1 MSDVYK
7 YLQNTCIHIYHT
19 RTTYNSI
26 LLSQPTNSTNVF
38 LFRAQKSIQ
47 QSNLEPAAAQDD
59 NIRSMLEELKEI
71 ISKRAEKNVSEIH
84 FKRTSLS
91 DKNVSEIQSKRN
103 NLAGKKP
110 RRKKKKNGLT
120 LHPRGGAPS
129 ARFNVSPPPTSD
141 VVPKLEFGFK
151 PLTTQA
157 IVTQTTAT
165 PVSLQ
170 FDYHDADQVPGVNP
184 LKQISAKLH

>member
-1 MSDVYK
+1 MK
-7 YLQNTCIHIYHT
+7 
-19 RTTYNSI
+19 
-26 LLSQPTNSTNVF
+26 
-38 LFRAQKSIQ
+38 
-47 QSNLEPAAAQDD
+47 PAVEGDL

-71 ISKRAEKNVSEIH
+71 ISNRAEKNVSEIH
-84 FKRTSLS
+84 FKRASLP
-91 DKNVSEIQSKRN
+91 D
-103 NLAGKKP
+103 KKP

-157 IVTQTTAT
+157 IVTQTTPA
-165 PVSLQ
+165 SLALQ
-170 FDYHDADQVPGVNP
+170 FDYHDADQVHFEYTVGP
-184 LKQISAKLH
+184 